1 MSSCFSGQSTLL
13 SRCFLMKSLHWHCG
27 LLVDLQCM
35 KTRNSSDCFFS
46 CASHCIDFQLPSY
59 CPADPFFCP
68 KFPQILSC
76 LIWLQLLPPY
86 IIFCKP
92 WFSDIHGALN
102 LCRNPGCNTHCWDME
117 PWIDFHAESLHLMV
131 TLWFSSLYRVLI
143 QRENFS
149 QWSFLA
155 APLG

>member
-13 SRCFLMKSLHWHCG
+13 SRCFLMKSLQWHCG

-92 WFSDIHGALN
+92 WFSDIHGATA
-102 LCRNPGCNTHCWDME
+102 THVFGIWSHELISMLKVCIWWSHFDSHLFTKYSSKE
-117 PWIDFHAESLHLMV
+117 GTFHSGA
-131 TLWFSSLYRVLI
+131 F
-143 QRENFS
+143 
-149 QWSFLA
+149 
-155 APLG
+155 